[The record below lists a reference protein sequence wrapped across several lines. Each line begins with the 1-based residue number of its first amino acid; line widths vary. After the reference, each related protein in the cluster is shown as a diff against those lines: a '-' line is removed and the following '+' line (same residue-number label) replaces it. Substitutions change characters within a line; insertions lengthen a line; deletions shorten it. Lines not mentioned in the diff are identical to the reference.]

1 MQAMDDMV
9 LLREYATRHSE
20 AAFEEL
26 VGRRIGFVY
35 SAALRQVR
43 EPHLAEEVAQAVFAI
58 LAQKAGKISDKTVLT
73 GWLFK
78 TTRFAVLAQ
87 IRAAT
92 RRRRHEQEVQM
103 QTELHV
109 TASDPLW
116 EQMSPLLDEA
126 LAALG
131 EKDRQAVLLR
141 YFENK
146 SLAEV
151 GSSLGMVED
160 TARKRISR
168 ALKKLHRYFKQCG
181 ISSTAA
187 IIAGEISANSVQ
199 AAPAAFAKTVC
210 AVALVKGA
218 TASISTLTLIKGALK
233 IMAWTKAK
241 TAIAVSVGALLAAG
255 TVTVTVERIA
265 DVQRKNEMRRIIN
278 PINSQTEAAIA
289 QIEAKLKTAYEP
301 LPRIMI
307 APTKFP
313 GRDMA
318 FAENGNHLL
327 GYNQPV
333 KTIVELVFS
342 LRWNME
348 TRAIL
353 ETNDWPQGRYDF
365 NSDLPAGSAQALE
378 QESKKTLGIVGIQEK
393 RETDV
398 LLLELKKLNAPGL
411 KPPTHPPHLPSMPE
425 MPGQYILPDQ
435 TISTTLVML
444 LESYFILPVIDQTG
458 LTNRYDINL
467 TWNQSDYK
475 RSNPDGLKQALLD
488 QLGLELVLTNMPI
501 EMLVVEKVN

>member
-87 IRAAT
+87 IRADT
-92 RRRRHEQEVQM
+92 KRRRHEQEVQM

-151 GSSLGMVED
+151 GSSLGMAED

-168 ALKKLHRYFKQCG
+168 ALKKLRRHFKQCG

-218 TASISTLTLIKGALK
+218 TASISTLTLIKGTLK
-233 IMAWTKAK
+233 VMAWTKAK
-241 TAIAVSVGALLAAG
+241 NAIATGGL
-255 TVTVTVERIA
+255 
-265 DVQRKNEMRRIIN
+265 M
-278 PINSQTEAAIA
+278 
-289 QIEAKLKTAYEP
+289 
-301 LPRIMI
+301 
-307 APTKFP
+307 
-313 GRDMA
+313 
-318 FAENGNHLL
+318 
-327 GYNQPV
+327 
-333 KTIVELVFS
+333 LV
-342 LRWNME
+342 M
-348 TRAIL
+348 
-353 ETNDWPQGRYDF
+353 
-365 NSDLPAGSAQALE
+365 
-378 QESKKTLGIVGIQEK
+378 VGIGVVALDAIYSWRAAYYPNIQGTWE
-393 RETDV
+393 
-398 LLLELKKLNAPGL
+398 G
-411 KPPTHPPHLPSMPE
+411 
-425 MPGQYILPDQ
+425 
-435 TISTTLVML
+435 VML
-444 LESYFILPVIDQTG
+444 LDDAGVGAGEAARTHVVLR
-458 LTNRYDINL
+458 LT
-467 TWNQSDYK
+467 K
-475 RSNPDGLKQALLD
+475 
-488 QLGLELVLTNMPI
+488 TNGVYRATTDWI
-501 EMLVVEKVN
+501 EMGRKDVPMGKVTYNYPLLQIERNVRDIWKLRVNADATQMILDHAIHFIQPDPVLFLRTASPEPVPTPLTDAEFVPRAGSELQGYWEGKFDTGSNAVQVNLKIADEGMEQSASE